1 MRTNPFSEALQFLL
15 EAKWTTGVFWLLLLA
30 SLAVAAW
37 NWKLDRTQRTFPHL
51 WTFGARLLLG
61 AMWWQQSLWKI
72 PPTYTDRAD
81 GTGGLRYWIGEMV
94 KYAAV
99 PGQSHFAK
107 DVVLPH
113 FGFFAPQVYLGEVF
127 VAVSLMLG
135 VFTRLGGAVGA
146 LMAANLWLGLYRSP
160 AEWPWTYFFLL
171 LLNGTFAVHRAG
183 RFLGVDALLAARS
196 SEASRRSLTGRIL
209 ELIS

>member
-1 MRTNPFSEALQFLL
+1 MRTNPFSEALQFLF
-15 EAKWTTGVFWLLLLA
+15 EAKWTTVVFWILLLA
-30 SLAVAAW
+30 SLAVAAR
-37 NWKLDRTQRTFPHL
+37 NWKRDRTQRTFPHL

-94 KYAAV
+94 RYAAV
-99 PGQSHFAK
+99 PGQSHFVK
-107 DVVLPH
+107 DVVLPN

-135 VFTRLGGAVGA
+135 VFTRLGGTVGA
-146 LMAANLWLGLYRSP
+146 IMAANLWLGLYRSP

-171 LLNGTFAVHRAG
+171 VLNGTFAVYRAG

>member
-1 MRTNPFSEALQFLL
+1 MRTNPFSEALQFLF
-15 EAKWTTGVFWLLLLA
+15 EAKWTTVVFWILLLA
-30 SLAVAAW
+30 SLAVAAR
-37 NWKLDRTQRTFPHL
+37 NWKRDPTQRTFRHV
-51 WTFGARLLLG
+51 WTFGARLLIG

-81 GTGGLRYWIGEMV
+81 GTGGLRYWVGEMV
-94 KYAAV
+94 RYAAF

-135 VFTRLGGAVGA
+135 VFTRLGGTVGA
-146 LMAANLWLGLYRSP
+146 LMAANLWLGPLPFPGRM
-160 AEWPWTYFFLL
+160 ALDLL
-171 LLNGTFAVHRAG
+171 LPPGLERDLRRLPRRALSWVWTPCSPLAPRRRAG
-183 RFLGVDALLAARS
+183 AA
-196 SEASRRSLTGRIL
+196 
-209 ELIS
+209 